1 MKNKYIRALDLP
13 FFVLIAVFL
22 TSVIAKN
29 NFLEGNALFLAI
41 MLVVLYLLRLSVLLY
56 KSHKEE

>member
-13 FFVLIAVFL
+13 FYVLIAVFL

-29 NFLEGNALFLAI
+29 NFLEGNVLFLAVV
-41 MLVVLYLLRLSVLLY
+41 LVVLYLLRLSVLLY